1 MKSLNYK
8 IAFYHIVSRVK
19 IDDKMTTTESITLP
33 TVVTMEDEDNII
45 FLDHDEDGQDAGL
58 MFSPVIAEPELHH
71 DPPPGQREELS
82 SDYNNMA
89 PSLELGPLML
99 TGLAMAALRS

>member
-1 MKSLNYK
+1 
-8 IAFYHIVSRVK
+8 
-19 IDDKMTTTESITLP
+19 MTTTESITQA
-33 TVVTMEDEDNII
+33 TAVTMENEDNII
-45 FLDHDEDGQDAGL
+45 FLDEDKDGQDAGL

-89 PSLELGPLML
+89 VTLQLGHITL
-99 TGLAMAALRS
+99 TGLALAALRS